1 MNLPNAY
8 ARINLENLAFNYRAI
23 KQKAGGKT
31 VIAL

>member
-23 KQKAGGKT
+23 KQKAGEK
-31 VIAL
+31 